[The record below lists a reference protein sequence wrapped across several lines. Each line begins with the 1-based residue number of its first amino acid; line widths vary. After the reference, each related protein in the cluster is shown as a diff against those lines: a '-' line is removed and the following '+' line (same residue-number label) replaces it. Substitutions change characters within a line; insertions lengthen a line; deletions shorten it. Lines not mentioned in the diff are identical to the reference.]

1 MVGCKGSTAKKGNA
15 ELFSA
20 NIEDLRTFYITEL
33 RKALDME
40 QKITNSLPK
49 LIEKSSDP
57 ELAGAL
63 DHHLSQTRGHV
74 AKLQRLLQTNAG
86 TVSTETCNAIDG
98 LSTAASDSVKDATHP
113 AIRDIVIIEAAQT
126 VEHHEIALY
135 GTLRRWAALLGLST
149 DAEVLESIEAE
160 EFEADELLTRIS
172 ESINI
177 HAAA

>member
-1 MVGCKGSTAKKGNA
+1 MLMK
-15 ELFSA
+15 LFSA
-20 NIEDLRTFYITEL
+20 NIEDLRTLYLTEL

-49 LIEKSSDP
+49 LIENSSDP

-63 DHHLSQTRGHV
+63 DNHLGQTQGHV
-74 AKLQRLLQTNAG
+74 IKLQQLLQTNAG
-86 TVSTETCNAIDG
+86 TVSTETCKAIEG
-98 LSTAASDSVKDATHP
+98 LSTAASDSLKDATAP
-113 AIRDIVIIEAAQT
+113 AIRDIVIIEAAQS

-135 GTLRRWAALLGLST
+135 GTLRRWAALLGLSA

-172 ESINI
+172 ESVNI
-177 HAAA
+177 QAAA